1 MFGIVAAA
9 VSTVA
14 SFIGSVGSAI
24 VNIGSSIASAVTSI
38 APMLAKFATP
48 IIEGAK
54 NLIAQFP
61 KLDLEQI
68 KVIIETA
75 LKIIHV
81 IVDVLGLNKHK
92 MSQEEIGERA
102 LQHPEIKPEDYDRE
116 KDHLDAL
123 HAAKYE
129 PGKRPEGVSPD
140 AWKAMCCAV
149 GAGLEVK
156 AISEEMMMATPLK
169 VFLDCA
175 KAGLS
180 AKDIVD
186 GQGGGVLEKMR
197 DNGVKDAT
205 ELSHYLGAES
215 CGEPMEAAMKGF
227 VAPETGLTG
236 AQMVTRY
243 ASDK

>member
-1 MFGIVAAA
+1 MFGIITAAA
-9 VSTVA
+9 STVA
-14 SFIGSVGSAI
+14 SFIGSVGSAC
-24 VNIGSSIASAVTSI
+24 VSIGSSIASAVTSI
-38 APMLAKFATP
+38 APTLAKFATP

-75 LKIIHV
+75 LNIIHV

-102 LQHPEIKPEDYDRE
+102 LQNPEIKPEDYDRE

-129 PGKRPEGVSPD
+129 PGKRPDGVSPD
-140 AWKAMCCAV
+140 AWKAMCRTV

-156 AISEEMMMATPLK
+156 AISEDMMMATPCK
-169 VFLDCA
+169 VFIDCA

-186 GQGGGVLEKMR
+186 GKGGGIMEKMR
-197 DNGVKDAT
+197 ANGVKDAT
-205 ELSHYLGAES
+205 ELSHYLDSKS
-215 CGEPMEAAMKGF
+215 CGVQMESAMKGF
-227 VAPETGLTG
+227 VAPETGLTS
-236 AQMVTRY
+236 AQMAANY
-243 ASDK
+243 AADK